1 MESWISIPSSKHN
14 NQVLI
19 HIFQIIFRRGKPD
32 YWEIRTEACG
42 FLWYFLSPS
51 ETLGC
56 RYSSLSWCSSISHVG
71 HASANDGWKHLVCW
85 NVLWSASLWLS
96 LLQMCSL
103 NNWASLEDG
112 GWLSWLLMLFAHHT
126 FSHLSIFH
134 WKEPWYG
141 GDGSNEGCSVGTDFK
156 QLREYTSQLQWTSR
170 LYRQEF
176 LLSSLWHGT
185 HICFLSDTMENSS
198 RMFYGRIGSLKK
210 SHFISGS
217 TRDWTLGF
225 TLSRILPVRYTAS
238 PKDTA
243 FNIMVVITEECEE
256 INIKDGS
263 GMWRTMPSNSCQGLS
278 EANLTPV
285 APTSEWQHKLLRCL
299 ETERWQ
305 HWVCRFELT
314 CSSSLP
320 ALYFHT
326 GAFALNTVSSPCPK
340 HMPLF
345 P

>member
-156 QLREYTSQLQWTSR
+156 QLISSQLN
-170 LYRQEF
+170 
-176 LLSSLWHGT
+176 G
-185 HICFLSDTMENSS
+185 
-198 RMFYGRIGSLKK
+198 
-210 SHFISGS
+210 
-217 TRDWTLGF
+217 
-225 TLSRILPVRYTAS
+225 LPVSTDRNSFSVACDMGHTFAS
-238 PKDTA
+238 YPTLWRIPAVCFMKELEA
-243 FNIMVVITEECEE
+243 WRKVILFLVVLGTEP
-256 INIKDGS
+256 
-263 GMWRTMPSNSCQGLS
+263 W
-278 EANLTPV
+278 A
-285 APTSEWQHKLLRCL
+285 LR
-299 ETERWQ
+299 
-305 HWVCRFELT
+305 
-314 CSSSLP
+314 
-320 ALYFHT
+320 
-326 GAFALNTVSSPCPK
+326 
-340 HMPLF
+340 
-345 P
+345 